1 MKKMSRT
8 LASLAAIA
16 GTALLAAAC
25 GDSATGPGSG
35 GQVSLSLTSGA
46 DGGTSQSVSAS
57 RVGPALSVTQN
68 DGEGNEL
75 VMDSVKVV
83 LREIELERQMDD
95 DCPDDGQTDDDA
107 CEEFDAGIRLFEL
120 PLDGSVEQVVTVDAP
135 ADTYD
140 ELEFEIHKPDDEDP
154 EGQAFIDENPAFADV
169 SIRVV
174 GTFNGD
180 PFTFTQDLNEEQ
192 EVVLDPPLV
201 VEEGADPVNV
211 TLELDVR
218 TWFTQDGTADGTL
231 VDPTTAAE
239 GGANE
244 NLVEDNIRNSIE
256 AFEDDDSDGQDDDG

>member
-1 MKKMSRT
+1 MEKMSRA
-8 LASLAAIA
+8 LASLTAIA
-16 GTALLAAAC
+16 GAALLAAAC

-35 GQVSLSLTSGA
+35 GQVSLSLTTGA
-46 DGGTSQSVSAS
+46 EGGTSPSVSAS
-57 RVGPALSVTQN
+57 RVGPTLSVTQN
-68 DGEGNEL
+68 DGQGNEL

-83 LREIELERQMDD
+83 LREIELKRQADD
-95 DCPDDGQTDDDA
+95 DCPDDGQSDDDA
-107 CEEFDAGIRLFEL
+107 CEEFEAGIRLFEL
-120 PLDGSVEQVVTVDAP
+120 PLDGNVEQVVTVDAP

-140 ELEFEIHKPDDEDP
+140 ELEFEIHKPDDDDP

-218 TWFTQDGTADGTL
+218 TWFTRDGEL

-244 NLVEDNIRNSIE
+244 NLVENNIENSIE
-256 AFEDDDSDGQDDDG
+256 AFEDDDSDGEDDDGDDG